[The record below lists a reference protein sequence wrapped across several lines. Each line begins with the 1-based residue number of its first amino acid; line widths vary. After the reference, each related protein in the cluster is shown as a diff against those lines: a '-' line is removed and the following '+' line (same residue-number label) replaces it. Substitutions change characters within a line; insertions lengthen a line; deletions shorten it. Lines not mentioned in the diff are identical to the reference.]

1 MKYKE
6 GILMSEK
13 TDESY
18 RKIDKVKSVEPINWT
33 LLGAVRFFLAFIVL
47 TEHLG
52 WYVSDSDVLVKFAK
66 FSPIVAVL
74 GFLVISGFSIAA
86 SYEVK
91 QKGFYFRRLLR
102 IFPVYVFG
110 IFFSVVVVK
119 FYPDVIVNNGVF
131 EVPDVK
137 LILGNLFFMQGI
149 FVPSLDINPI
159 VWTLSIEVFFYII
172 TPFLVVKNKYFL
184 IILIA
189 SSILF
194 AGQRYLGFH
203 YFSQMLYGLN
213 ILYLGWAWLLGFWFY
228 HNRNKSGAI
237 FFTTSLGVIAI
248 TINGYFVTS
257 FWTITWILTCAAI
270 SYGHYVKMFL
280 PKFFKELGDISYPL
294 YLLHVP
300 LFYVIKYYKI
310 DNGYYYFVASI
321 LFCFF
326 IDIVVDKPLKQFIKK
341 FSMKTS

>member
-1 MKYKE
+1 MP
-6 GILMSEK
+6 EK
-13 TDESY
+13 TAESY
-18 RKIDKVKSVEPINWT
+18 KNDGEIKSLAPINWT

-47 TEHLG
+47 TEHLS
-52 WYVSDSDVLVKFAK
+52 WFVDDSDLLVKFSK
-66 FSPIVAVL
+66 FSPTVAVF

-102 IFPVYVFG
+102 ILPVYVVG
-110 IFFSVVVVK
+110 IFFSVLVVK
-119 FYPDVIVNNGVF
+119 LYPNVIVNNSVF
-131 EVPDVK
+131 EIPDIK

-149 FVPSLDINPI
+149 LVPSMDINPI

-184 IILIA
+184 TIIIA
-189 SSILF
+189 SFLLF
-194 AGQRYLGFH
+194 SGQRYLGFH

-228 HNRNKSGAI
+228 HNRDKSGAI
-237 FFTTSLGVIAI
+237 FFTTCLGILAI
-248 TINGYFVTS
+248 TINGFFLKD
-257 FWTITWILTCAAI
+257 FWTITWLLTCFSI
-270 SYGHYVKMFL
+270 SYGHAIKLSL

-300 LFYVIKYYKI
+300 IFYVVKHYQIEK
-310 DNGYYYFVASI
+310 GYCYLIAAI
-321 LFCFF
+321 LFCF
-326 IDIVVDKPLKQFIKK
+326 VVDVLLDKPLKQLIKK
-341 FSMKTS
+341 LTMKTA